1 MSTDGMAEWRSSG
14 VGKPTEPSS
23 WKYAYGDV
31 DTNATSEK
39 WQRLLNVYTAGEC
52 EDDGNGNY
60 RRKIWEWKY

>member
-1 MSTDGMAEWRSSG
+1 MSTDGMAEWRSFG
-14 VGKPTEPSS
+14 VGKLTEPGS
-23 WKYAYGDV
+23 WEYAYGDV

-39 WQRLLNVYTAGEC
+39 WQRLLNVYTAGEG